1 MQSKES
7 SIHTEFAEILTNLI
21 ELDLKRGLFIGVLL
35 ELGLDLTIATVLAN
49 DNG

>member
-21 ELDLKRGLFIGVLL
+21 EFDLKRGLFIGVLL
-35 ELGLDLTIATVLAN
+35 KLGLDLTVTAVLA
-49 DNG
+49 DDDG